1 MGLDQPSQR
10 SYTASMRGI
19 RVAPSGR
26 LQVLLTVIA
35 ASSTATRIDYAIHA
49 FREETAAPAGFWSQ
63 EGDVKDLRRSTA
75 ECDAELISGDDIRLT
90 ILVHNA
96 LVEVG
101 GAI

>member
-1 MGLDQPSQR
+1 MLG
-10 SYTASMRGI
+10 A

-26 LQVLLTVIA
+26 SPAVLTVIA
-35 ASSTATRIDYAIHA
+35 ASSTATCGTAASRTATRIDYAIHA
-49 FREETAAPAGFWSQ
+49 FREEAAAPADFWSQ
-63 EGDVKDLRRSTA
+63 EDDVKDLRRSTA